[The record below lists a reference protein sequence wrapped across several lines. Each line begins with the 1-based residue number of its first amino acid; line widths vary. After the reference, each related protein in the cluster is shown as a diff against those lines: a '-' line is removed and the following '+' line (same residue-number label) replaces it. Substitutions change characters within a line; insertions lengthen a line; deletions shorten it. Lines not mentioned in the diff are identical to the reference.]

1 MKSRLSKLAIMGLT
15 MAGAIAFGQS
25 NASVSADSI
34 KTQYQGNWYAHQNGR
49 WYHVNVTKNHVTGT
63 GYTDYGRDHTFNLNP
78 KFTAFWNANEH
89 GYYLGVG
96 NLSLQSMYLGLNGNF
111 TTLKLLAGQDTGTTI
126 FYRSKDAALGKYFT
140 ATVQHIDATTKKKIG
155 TDWHVKSPAAENWW
169 FEPGNGYK
177 YYQLQG
183 SKRVNYKLNSNR
195 TFKIYYKATY
205 RKLTIKNYDFDTGK
219 LISTQT
225 KMVKVGTTPL
235 VKPGTVKGYQAY
247 SVAKYAKRVNL
258 DQTMSMTYRKA
269 ATITVKYQANEGTQ
283 LNPKWTDI
291 ANAKTYTSVIGK
303 QLHIA
308 PVQNGDYVMPAAQD
322 ITVTGNRTIVLNYQ
336 LNKQGYLNKYNQAI
350 TNKHFD
356 AAHTT
361 QLKAA
366 TNIYYVQMKSATSAS
381 ALKKAWNNFNDVM
394 QHVTVMNLNVYDM
407 EARESDGRPQF
418 SDRVTLAK
426 SVTNDNQFTQ
436 SNLWQTQLHAWLMY
450 NGANRKVWVSG
461 AKAGSGWIDPAK
473 ITEGTVENVPVS
485 TSITDA
491 DTSMHALQATS
502 MIAYESKTT
511 VDLTTRQ
518 KMLASDSGFHAYIAG
533 YTIYHNVFG
542 SGNNIVYMT
551 YKSVGTPNVLGA
563 SATRMK
569 VLQSSNTQLQLDGR
583 YYNDLM
589 VQDSWSATENGDWA
603 SWFVIPGQYTDD
615 DIANATYWW
624 LPQYAYKG
632 YGQKSMLLN

>member
-15 MAGAIAFGQS
+15 MVGAIAFGQS

-63 GYTDYGRDHTFNLNP
+63 GYTDYGRDDTFNLNP
-78 KFTAFWNANEH
+78 KFTAFWDANEH

-96 NLSLQSMYLGLNGNF
+96 NLSFQSMYLGLNGNF

-169 FEPGNGYK
+169 FEPGNGYQ

-183 SKRVNYKLNSNR
+183 SKRVNYKLNSDW

-225 KMVKVGTTPL
+225 KMVKIGTTPII
-235 VKPGTVKGYQAY
+235 KPGTVKGYQAY
-247 SVAKYAKRVNL
+247 SAAKYAKRVNL

-308 PVQNGDYVMPAAQD
+308 PVQNGDYVIPAAQD

-366 TNIYYVQMKSATSAS
+366 TNIYYTQMKSATNAS

-394 QHVTVMNLNVYDM
+394 QHVTVMNLNV
-407 EARESDGRPQF
+407 
-418 SDRVTLAK
+418 
-426 SVTNDNQFTQ
+426 
-436 SNLWQTQLHAWLMY
+436 
-450 NGANRKVWVSG
+450 
-461 AKAGSGWIDPAK
+461 
-473 ITEGTVENVPVS
+473 
-485 TSITDA
+485 
-491 DTSMHALQATS
+491 
-502 MIAYESKTT
+502 
-511 VDLTTRQ
+511 
-518 KMLASDSGFHAYIAG
+518 
-533 YTIYHNVFG
+533 
-542 SGNNIVYMT
+542 
-551 YKSVGTPNVLGA
+551 
-563 SATRMK
+563 
-569 VLQSSNTQLQLDGR
+569 
-583 YYNDLM
+583 
-589 VQDSWSATENGDWA
+589 
-603 SWFVIPGQYTDD
+603 
-615 DIANATYWW
+615 
-624 LPQYAYKG
+624 
-632 YGQKSMLLN
+632 

>member
-25 NASVSADSI
+25 NASVSADAI
-34 KTQYQGNWYAHQNGR
+34 KAQYQGNWFAHQNGR

-63 GYTDYGRDHTFNLNP
+63 GYTDYGRTHTFNLNP
-78 KFTAFWNANEH
+78 KFTAFWNAGEH

-96 NLSLQSMYLGLNGNF
+96 NLSFQSMYLGLNGNF

-169 FEPGNGYK
+169 FEPGNGYQ

-235 VKPGTVKGYQAY
+235 VQPGTVKGYQAY

-269 ATITVKYQANEGTQ
+269 ATIMVKYQANEGTQ

-356 AAHTT
+356 ATHTQ

-366 TNIYYVQMKSATSAS
+366 TNIYYTRMKSATSAS

-418 SDRVTLAK
+418 SDRVTWAK

-563 SATRMK
+563 NATRMK
-569 VLQSSNTQLQLDGR
+569 VLQSSETQIRLDGR

-603 SWFVIPGQYTDD
+603 SWLVIPGQYTDD

-632 YGQKSMLLN
+632 YGQKSMPLN

>member
-25 NASVSADSI
+25 NASVSADAI

-49 WYHVNVTKNHVTGT
+49 WYHVNVTKNHATGT
-63 GYTDYGRDHTFNLNP
+63 GYTDYGRTHTFNLNP

-96 NLSLQSMYLGLNGNF
+96 NLSFQSMYLGLNGNF

-169 FEPGNGYK
+169 FEPGNGYQ

-308 PVQNGDYVMPAAQD
+308 PVQNGDYIMPAAQD

-407 EARESDGRPQF
+407 NARESDGRPQF

-569 VLQSSNTQLQLDGR
+569 LLQSSETQIRLDGR

-589 VQDSWSATENGDWA
+589 VKDSWSATENGDWA

-632 YGQKSMLLN
+632 YGRKSMPLN

>member
-1 MKSRLSKLAIMGLT
+1 MSKLAIMGLT

-25 NASVSADSI
+25 NASVSADAI
-34 KTQYQGNWYAHQNGR
+34 KAQYQGNWFAHQNGR

-63 GYTDYGRDHTFNLNP
+63 GYTDYGRTHTFNLNP
-78 KFTAFWNANEH
+78 KFTAFWNAGEH

-96 NLSLQSMYLGLNGNF
+96 NLSFQSMYLGLNGNF

-169 FEPGNGYK
+169 FEPGNGYQ

-235 VKPGTVKGYQAY
+235 VQPGTVKGYQAY

-269 ATITVKYQANEGTQ
+269 ATIMVKYQANEGTQ

-356 AAHTT
+356 ATHTQ

-366 TNIYYVQMKSATSAS
+366 TNIYYTQMKSATSAS

-563 SATRMK
+563 NATRMK
-569 VLQSSNTQLQLDGR
+569 VLQSSETQIRLDGR

-632 YGQKSMLLN
+632 YGQKSMPLN

>member
-25 NASVSADSI
+25 NASVSADAI

-96 NLSLQSMYLGLNGNF
+96 NLSFQSMYLGLNGNF

-169 FEPGNGYK
+169 FEPGNGYQ

-235 VKPGTVKGYQAY
+235 IKPGTVKGYQAY
-247 SVAKYAKRVNL
+247 SAAKYAKRVNL

-308 PVQNGDYVMPAAQD
+308 PVQNGDYIMPAAQD

-394 QHVTVMNLNVYDM
+394 QHITVMNLNVYDM
-407 EARESDGRPQF
+407 NARESDGRPQF

-511 VDLTTRQ
+511 VDLATRQ

-563 SATRMK
+563 NATRMK
-569 VLQSSNTQLQLDGR
+569 VLQSSETQIRLDGR

-589 VQDSWSATENGDWA
+589 VKDSWSATENGDWA
-603 SWFVIPGQYTDD
+603 SWFVIPGQYSDA

-632 YGQKSMLLN
+632 YGQKSMPLN

>member
-1 MKSRLSKLAIMGLT
+1 MKSRLSKLAMMGLT
-15 MAGAIAFGQS
+15 MVGAIAFGQS
-25 NASVSADSI
+25 NASVSADAI

-96 NLSLQSMYLGLNGNF
+96 NLSFQSMYLGLNGNF
-111 TTLKLLAGQDTGTTI
+111 TTLKLLAGQDTGTTV

-169 FEPGNGYK
+169 FEPGNGYQ

-247 SVAKYAKRVNL
+247 SAAKYAKRVNL

-308 PVQNGDYVMPAAQD
+308 PVQNGDYIMPAAQD

-491 DTSMHALQATS
+491 DTSMHALRATS

-518 KMLASDSGFHAYIAG
+518 KMLASDGGFHAYIAG

-563 SATRMK
+563 NATRMK

-603 SWFVIPGQYTDD
+603 SWFVIPGQYSDA

-632 YGQKSMLLN
+632 YGQKSMPLN

>member
-1 MKSRLSKLAIMGLT
+1 MKSRLSKLAIMGL
-15 MAGAIAFGQS
+15 MMVGAIAFGQS

-63 GYTDYGRDHTFNLNP
+63 GYTDYGQNHTFNLNP
-78 KFTAFWNANEH
+78 KYTAFWNANEH

-96 NLSLQSMYLGLNGNF
+96 NLSFQSMYLGLNGNF

-140 ATVQHIDATTKKKIG
+140 ATVQHIDVTTKKKIG

-169 FEPGNGYK
+169 FEPGNGYQ

-247 SVAKYAKRVNL
+247 SAVKYAKRVNL

-308 PVQNGDYVMPAAQD
+308 PVQNGDYIMPAAQD

-366 TNIYYVQMKSATSAS
+366 TDIYYTQMKSATSAS

-407 EARESDGRPQF
+407 NARESDGRPQL

-491 DTSMHALQATS
+491 DTSMHALRATS
-502 MIAYESKTT
+502 MIAYEAKTT

-563 SATRMK
+563 NATRMK
-569 VLQSSNTQLQLDGR
+569 VLQSSSTQLELDGR
-583 YYNDLM
+583 YYNDSM

-603 SWFVIPGQYTDD
+603 SWFVIPGQYSDD
-615 DIANATYWW
+615 DIASATYWW

-632 YGQKSMLLN
+632 YGQKSMSLN

>member
-1 MKSRLSKLAIMGLT
+1 MKSRLSKLAIMGL
-15 MAGAIAFGQS
+15 MMVGAIAFGQS

-63 GYTDYGRDHTFNLNP
+63 GYTDYGRNHTFNLNP
-78 KFTAFWNANEH
+78 KYTAFWNANEH

-96 NLSLQSMYLGLNGNF
+96 NLSFQSMYLGLNGNF

-140 ATVQHIDATTKKKIG
+140 ATVQHIDVTTKKKIG

-169 FEPGNGYK
+169 FEPGNGYQ

-247 SVAKYAKRVNL
+247 SAVKYAKRVNL

-308 PVQNGDYVMPAAQD
+308 PVQNGDYIMPAAQD

-366 TNIYYVQMKSATSAS
+366 TDIYYTQMKSATSAS

-394 QHVTVMNLNVYDM
+394 QHVTVMNLNVYYM
-407 EARESDGRPQF
+407 NARESDGRPQL

-491 DTSMHALQATS
+491 DTSMHALRATS
-502 MIAYESKTT
+502 MIAYEAKTT

-563 SATRMK
+563 NATRMK
-569 VLQSSNTQLQLDGR
+569 VLQSSSTQLELDGR
-583 YYNDLM
+583 YYNDSM

-603 SWFVIPGQYTDD
+603 SWFVIPGQYSDD
-615 DIANATYWW
+615 DIASATYWW

-632 YGQKSMLLN
+632 YGQKSMSLN

>member
-1 MKSRLSKLAIMGLT
+1 MKSRLSKLAMMGLT
-15 MAGAIAFGQS
+15 MVGAIAFGQS

-63 GYTDYGRDHTFNLNP
+63 GYTDYGRNHTFNLNP

-96 NLSLQSMYLGLNGNF
+96 NLSFQSMYLGLNGNF
-111 TTLKLLAGQDTGTTI
+111 TTLKLLAGQDTGTTV

-169 FEPGNGYK
+169 FEPGNGYQ

-183 SKRVNYKLNSNR
+183 SKRVNYKLNGNR

-205 RKLTIKNYDFDTGK
+205 RKLTIKNYDFDSGK

-235 VKPGTVKGYQAY
+235 INPGTVKGYQAY
-247 SVAKYAKRVNL
+247 SAAKYAKRVNL

-303 QLHIA
+303 KLHIA
-308 PVQNGDYVMPAAQD
+308 PVQNGDYVLPAAQD

-366 TNIYYVQMKSATSAS
+366 TNIYYTQMKSATSAS

-407 EARESDGRPQF
+407 NARESDGRPQF
-418 SDRVTLAK
+418 SDWVTLAK

-502 MIAYESKTT
+502 MIAYESKTK

-518 KMLASDSGFHAYIAG
+518 KMLASDNGFYAYIAG

-563 SATRMK
+563 NATRSK
-569 VLQSSNTQLQLDGR
+569 VLQSSETQIRLDGR

-603 SWFVIPGQYTDD
+603 SWFVIPGQYTDA

-632 YGQKSMLLN
+632 YGQKSMPLN

>member
-1 MKSRLSKLAIMGLT
+1 MKSRLSKLAIMGFT

-25 NASVSADSI
+25 NASVSADAI
-34 KTQYQGNWYAHQNGR
+34 KAQYQGNWFAHQNGR

-63 GYTDYGRDHTFNLNP
+63 GYTDYGRTHTFNLNP
-78 KFTAFWNANEH
+78 KFTAFWNAGEH

-96 NLSLQSMYLGLNGNF
+96 NLSFQSMYLGLNGNF

-169 FEPGNGYK
+169 FEPGNGYQ

-235 VKPGTVKGYQAY
+235 VQPGTVKGYQAY

-269 ATITVKYQANEGTQ
+269 ATIMVKYQANEGTQ

-322 ITVTGNRTIVLNYQ
+322 ITVTGNRTIVLNCQ

-356 AAHTT
+356 ATHTQ

-366 TNIYYVQMKSATSAS
+366 TNIY
-381 ALKKAWNNFNDVM
+381 
-394 QHVTVMNLNVYDM
+394 
-407 EARESDGRPQF
+407 
-418 SDRVTLAK
+418 
-426 SVTNDNQFTQ
+426 
-436 SNLWQTQLHAWLMY
+436 
-450 NGANRKVWVSG
+450 
-461 AKAGSGWIDPAK
+461 
-473 ITEGTVENVPVS
+473 
-485 TSITDA
+485 
-491 DTSMHALQATS
+491 
-502 MIAYESKTT
+502 
-511 VDLTTRQ
+511 
-518 KMLASDSGFHAYIAG
+518 
-533 YTIYHNVFG
+533 
-542 SGNNIVYMT
+542 
-551 YKSVGTPNVLGA
+551 
-563 SATRMK
+563 
-569 VLQSSNTQLQLDGR
+569 
-583 YYNDLM
+583 
-589 VQDSWSATENGDWA
+589 
-603 SWFVIPGQYTDD
+603 
-615 DIANATYWW
+615 
-624 LPQYAYKG
+624 
-632 YGQKSMLLN
+632 

>member
-1 MKSRLSKLAIMGLT
+1 MSKLAIMGLT
-15 MAGAIAFGQS
+15 MVGAIAFGQS

-78 KFTAFWNANEH
+78 KFTAFWDANEH

-96 NLSLQSMYLGLNGNF
+96 NLSFQSMYLGLNGNF

-169 FEPGNGYK
+169 FEPGNGYQ

-183 SKRVNYKLNSNR
+183 SKRVNYKLNSDR

-225 KMVKVGTTPL
+225 KMVKIGTTPII
-235 VKPGTVKGYQAY
+235 KPGTVKGYQAY
-247 SVAKYAKRVNL
+247 SAAKYAKRVNL

-308 PVQNGDYVMPAAQD
+308 PVQNGDYVIPAAQD

-366 TNIYYVQMKSATSAS
+366 TNIYYTQMKSATSAS

-491 DTSMHALQATS
+491 DTSMHALRATS

-563 SATRMK
+563 NATRMK
-569 VLQSSNTQLQLDGR
+569 VLQSSETQIRLDGR

-603 SWFVIPGQYTDD
+603 SWFVIPGQYSDD

>member
-15 MAGAIAFGQS
+15 MVGAIAFGQS

-78 KFTAFWNANEH
+78 KFTAFWDANEH

-96 NLSLQSMYLGLNGNF
+96 NLSFQSMYLGLNGNF

-169 FEPGNGYK
+169 FEPGNGYQ

-183 SKRVNYKLNSNR
+183 SKRVNYKLNSDR

-225 KMVKVGTTPL
+225 KMVKIGTTPII
-235 VKPGTVKGYQAY
+235 KPGTVKGYQAY
-247 SVAKYAKRVNL
+247 SAAKYAKRVNL

-308 PVQNGDYVMPAAQD
+308 PVQNGDYVIPAAQD

-366 TNIYYVQMKSATSAS
+366 TNIYYTQMKSATSAS

-491 DTSMHALQATS
+491 DTSMHALRATS

-563 SATRMK
+563 NATRMK
-569 VLQSSNTQLQLDGR
+569 VLQSSETQIRLDGR

-603 SWFVIPGQYTDD
+603 SWFVIPGQYSDD

>member
-1 MKSRLSKLAIMGLT
+1 MKSRLSKLAIMGL
-15 MAGAIAFGQS
+15 MMVGAIAFGQS

-63 GYTDYGRDHTFNLNP
+63 GYTDYGRNHTFNLNP
-78 KFTAFWNANEH
+78 KYTAFWNANEH

-96 NLSLQSMYLGLNGNF
+96 NLSFQSMYLGLNGNF

-140 ATVQHIDATTKKKIG
+140 ATVQHIDVTTKKKIG

-169 FEPGNGYK
+169 FEPGNGYQ

-247 SVAKYAKRVNL
+247 SAVKYAKRVNL

-308 PVQNGDYVMPAAQD
+308 PVQNGDYIMPAAQD

-366 TNIYYVQMKSATSAS
+366 TDIYYTQMKSATSAS

-407 EARESDGRPQF
+407 NARESDGRPQL

-450 NGANRKVWVSG
+450 NSANRKVWVSG

-491 DTSMHALQATS
+491 DTSMHALRATS
-502 MIAYESKTT
+502 MIAYEAKTT

-563 SATRMK
+563 NATRMK
-569 VLQSSNTQLQLDGR
+569 VLQSSSTQLELDGR
-583 YYNDLM
+583 YYNDSM

-603 SWFVIPGQYTDD
+603 SWFVIPGQYSDD
-615 DIANATYWW
+615 DIASATYWW

-632 YGQKSMLLN
+632 YGQKSMSLN

>member
-1 MKSRLSKLAIMGLT
+1 MKSRLSKLAIMGL
-15 MAGAIAFGQS
+15 MMVGAIAFGQS

-63 GYTDYGRDHTFNLNP
+63 GYTDYGRNHTFNLNP
-78 KFTAFWNANEH
+78 KYTAFWNANEH

-96 NLSLQSMYLGLNGNF
+96 NLSFQSMYLGLNGNF

-140 ATVQHIDATTKKKIG
+140 ATVQHIDVTTKKKIG

-169 FEPGNGYK
+169 FEPGNGYQ

-247 SVAKYAKRVNL
+247 SAVKYAKRVNL

-308 PVQNGDYVMPAAQD
+308 PVQNGDYIMPAAQD

-366 TNIYYVQMKSATSAS
+366 TDIYYTQMKSATSAS

-407 EARESDGRPQF
+407 NARESDGRPQL

-491 DTSMHALQATS
+491 DTSMHALRATS
-502 MIAYESKTT
+502 MIAYEAKTT

-563 SATRMK
+563 NATRMK
-569 VLQSSNTQLQLDGR
+569 VLQSSSTQLELDGR
-583 YYNDLM
+583 YYNDSM

-603 SWFVIPGQYTDD
+603 SWFVIPGQYSDD
-615 DIANATYWW
+615 DIASATYWW

-632 YGQKSMLLN
+632 YGQKSMSLN

>member
-1 MKSRLSKLAIMGLT
+1 
-15 MAGAIAFGQS
+15 
-25 NASVSADSI
+25 
-34 KTQYQGNWYAHQNGR
+34 
-49 WYHVNVTKNHVTGT
+49 
-63 GYTDYGRDHTFNLNP
+63 
-78 KFTAFWNANEH
+78 
-89 GYYLGVG
+89 
-96 NLSLQSMYLGLNGNF
+96 
-111 TTLKLLAGQDTGTTI
+111 
-126 FYRSKDAALGKYFT
+126 
-140 ATVQHIDATTKKKIG
+140 
-155 TDWHVKSPAAENWW
+155 
-169 FEPGNGYK
+169 
-177 YYQLQG
+177 
-183 SKRVNYKLNSNR
+183 
-195 TFKIYYKATY
+195 
-205 RKLTIKNYDFDTGK
+205 
-219 LISTQT
+219 
-225 KMVKVGTTPL
+225 
-235 VKPGTVKGYQAY
+235 
-247 SVAKYAKRVNL
+247 
-258 DQTMSMTYRKA
+258 
-269 ATITVKYQANEGTQ
+269 
-283 LNPKWTDI
+283 
-291 ANAKTYTSVIGK
+291 
-303 QLHIA
+303 
-308 PVQNGDYVMPAAQD
+308 
-322 ITVTGNRTIVLNYQ
+322 
-336 LNKQGYLNKYNQAI
+336 
-350 TNKHFD
+350 
-356 AAHTT
+356 
-361 QLKAA
+361 
-366 TNIYYVQMKSATSAS
+366 MKSATNAS

-407 EARESDGRPQF
+407 EARENDGRPQF

-491 DTSMHALQATS
+491 DTSMHALRATS

-563 SATRMK
+563 NATRSK
-569 VLQSSNTQLQLDGR
+569 VLQSSETQIRLDGR

-624 LPQYAYKG
+624 LPQYANKG